1 MRTMQDL
8 ISRSYSEEETMRF
21 SEYKISQ
28 ADKGTIVQA
37 GNDILKNVPKIPFAC
52 ALMSALWRSVIK
64 DNTTIPTHV
73 VAGNLLMNSRKIFY
87 NNDPSEK
94 IQQTFETSNYSWDG
108 HVWVSFAG
116 IIGDI
121 SFFRSAYSKPKDHW
135 L

>member
-73 VAGNLLMNSRKIFY
+73 VAGNLLINSRKIFY
-87 NNDPSEK
+87 NTAN
-94 IQQTFETSNYSWDG
+94 
-108 HVWVSFAG
+108 V
-116 IIGDI
+116 
-121 SFFRSAYSKPKDHW
+121 
-135 L
+135 